1 MNQLSQKKKER
12 ETWKN
17 KSLDESLFMMN
28 IESVE
33 LSIKKF

>member
-1 MNQLSQKKKER
+1 MRLENKIEK
-12 ETWKN
+12 